1 MDYSREWKGNMAQS
15 EKNDKNVE
23 ELGGDDVVE
32 LENDGAAEATPLD
45 PVAALQTELEEAKA
59 PGGRMA

>member
-1 MDYSREWKGNMAQS
+1 MAQS

-32 LENDGAAEATPLD
+32 LENDGAAEANSIRPSRR
-45 PVAALQTELEEAKA
+45 VAN
-59 PGGRMA
+59 